1 MRVVPRKSD
10 PSMFRDASR
19 SRFACFKVQLLS
31 SDLPS
36 SSDLHSSPTTLP
48 AHRKCYQKQAD
59 RVTDRTDKEK
69 ELAAVRV
76 VLFVSGPLEPDFRAV
91 DIRSESTSLRQTP
104 PYQKHNHQSH
114 GDA

>member
-1 MRVVPRKSD
+1 MTPAKD
-10 PSMFRDASR
+10 GLHASL
-19 SRFACFKVQLLS
+19 SNFCHGFAVFV
-31 SDLPS
+31 DM
-36 SSDLHSSPTTLP
+36 HASPTTLP

-91 DIRSESTSLRQTP
+91 DIRSVSTSLRQTP

-114 GDA
+114 GDT